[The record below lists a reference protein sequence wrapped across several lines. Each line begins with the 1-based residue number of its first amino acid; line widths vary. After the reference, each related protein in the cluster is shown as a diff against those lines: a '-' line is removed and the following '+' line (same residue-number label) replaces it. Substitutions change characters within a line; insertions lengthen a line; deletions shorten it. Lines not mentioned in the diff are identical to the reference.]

1 VIQGHSIENGTVI
14 DGTDATWFS
23 RMKLRTLA
31 LALSLPLAVAE
42 TQRVAIT
49 PVGDF
54 HQHLFSPAAV
64 AMLNQPRG
72 IAATDLIVL
81 LDSAG
86 IQGAALLS
94 VAYMYGAPIRE
105 VEDEYAKV
113 RAENDWNAAEAARY
127 PTRLRA
133 ICSVNP
139 LKAYALEEIA
149 RCAKTPGLT
158 HGVKLH
164 FGNSDVRTDSTRHLD
179 LLKRVFRAAN
189 DSRMAIIVHMHAN
202 INNHRPFGAE
212 QGRTFL
218 EQLLPEAPDVPVQIA
233 HLAGAGSASD
243 IAADS
248 ALAVFADAIA
258 RNDPRMKNVWFDVT
272 AVVDMTL
279 TPVQG
284 EHVAA
289 RIRQLG
295 VSRVLYGSDAAAT
308 PASAPK
314 NAWAMFRRIPLTEQE
329 FSTIAANVPP
339 YMR

>member
-1 VIQGHSIENGTVI
+1 MT
-14 DGTDATWFS
+14 
-23 RMKLRTLA
+23 LRNLA
-31 LALSLPLAVAE
+31 LAVSLPLSVAGA
-42 TQRVAIT
+42 QGAAFT

-72 IAATDLIVL
+72 INAADLIAL

-86 IQGAALLS
+86 IQKAALLS
-94 VAYMYGAPIRE
+94 VAYMYGAPIRV

-113 RAENDWNAAEAARY
+113 RAENDWNAAEAVKY

-139 LKAYALEEIA
+139 LKEYALDEIA
-149 RCAKTPGLT
+149 RCARTPGLNY
-158 HGVKLH
+158 GLKLH
-164 FGNSDVRTDSTRHLD
+164 FGNSDVRTDSARQLE

-189 DSRMAIIVHMHAN
+189 DSHMAIIVHMHAN
-202 INNHRPFGAE
+202 INNHRPYGAE

-218 EQLLPEAPDVPVQIA
+218 EQLLPQAPDVPVQIA
-233 HLAGAGSASD
+233 HLADAGGASD
-243 IAADS
+243 IPADS

-258 RNDPRMKNVWFDVT
+258 RNNPRMKNVWFDVA
-272 AVVDMTL
+272 AVADARL
-279 TPVQG
+279 TPAQG
-284 EHVAA
+284 ERVAA

-314 NAWAMFRRIPLTEQE
+314 NAWAMFRKVPLTEQE
-329 FSTIAANVPP
+329 FRTIAANVPP